1 VAVALALLGAFVLV
15 EASQLKMTS
24 LGGGP
29 GPGVFPVALGVMLLG
44 IGARLAPA
52 ALRERTEFGHLRRV
66 AVLIGA
72 LAAYAALLDR
82 LGFVITTSATIVFLL
97 VAFNPRR
104 RLWLAALGLAGSVG
118 SYALFSSFLKVQ
130 LPPDP
135 WFLWP

>member
-1 VAVALALLGAFVLV
+1 MAVALALLGAFVLV

-29 GPGVFPVALGVMLLG
+29 GPGVFPVALGVILLG

-52 ALRERTEFGHLRRV
+52 ALRERSEFGHLRRV

>member
-1 VAVALALLGAFVLV
+1 MAVALALLGAFVLV

-66 AVLIGA
+66 GVLIGA

-104 RLWLAALGLAGSVG
+104 RPWLAALGLAGSVG

>member
-1 VAVALALLGAFVLV
+1 MAVALALLGAFVLV

-97 VAFNPRR
+97 VAFNPHR

>member
-1 VAVALALLGAFVLV
+1 MAVALALLGAFVLV

-29 GPGVFPVALGVMLLG
+29 GPGVFPAALGAMLLG

-52 ALRERTEFGHLRRV
+52 ALRERSEFGHLRRV
-66 AVLIGA
+66 AVLVGA
-72 LAAYAALLDR
+72 LAVYATLLDR

-97 VAFNPRR
+97 VAFNPRG

-118 SYALFSSFLKVQ
+118 SYALFSSVLRVQ

-135 WFLWP
+135 WFFWP

>member
-29 GPGVFPVALGVMLLG
+29 GPGVFPVALGVILLG

>member
-29 GPGVFPVALGVMLLG
+29 GPGVFPVALGVILLG

-66 AVLIGA
+66 GVLIGA

>member
-66 AVLIGA
+66 GVLIGA

>member
-1 VAVALALLGAFVLV
+1 MAVALALLGAFVLV

-29 GPGVFPVALGVMLLG
+29 GPGVFPVALGVILLG

-66 AVLIGA
+66 GVLIGA

>member
-1 VAVALALLGAFVLV
+1 
-15 EASQLKMTS
+15 MTS

-66 AVLIGA
+66 AVLVGA
-72 LAAYAALLDR
+72 LAVYATLLDR

-97 VAFNPRR
+97 VAFNPRG
-104 RLWLAALGLAGSVG
+104 RLWLAALRLAGAVR
-118 SYALFSSFLKVQ
+118 SYALFSSVLRRQPPARPWVFLPRVGPGAG
-130 LPPDP
+130 LPPR
-135 WFLWP
+135 L

>member
-1 VAVALALLGAFVLV
+1 
-15 EASQLKMTS
+15 
-24 LGGGP
+24 
-29 GPGVFPVALGVMLLG
+29 
-44 IGARLAPA
+44 
-52 ALRERTEFGHLRRV
+52 
-66 AVLIGA
+66 
-72 LAAYAALLDR
+72 
-82 LGFVITTSATIVFLL
+82 LL

>member
-1 VAVALALLGAFVLV
+1 MAVALALLGAFVLV

>member
-1 VAVALALLGAFVLV
+1 MAVALALLGAFVLV

-29 GPGVFPVALGVMLLG
+29 GPGVFPVALGVILLG

>member
-1 VAVALALLGAFVLV
+1 MAVALALLGAFVLV

-66 AVLIGA
+66 GVLIGA